1 MRLSDH
7 RKLIGAVLGEAITCM
22 LLSIGLVMVIL
33 LVLNGFS
40 LMATAEFIENFT
52 RRMTAATGP
61 LAAQF
66 ERSLVITVLFLSA
79 MTGAIRAI
87 DRRAFEKK
95 ERQA

>member
-7 RKLIGAVLGEAITCM
+7 RKQIGAVLSEAIICM
-22 LLSIGLVMVIL
+22 LISIGLIMVIL

-52 RRMTAATGP
+52 RRMTAATGS

-66 ERSLVITVLFLSA
+66 ERSLVITVLFLTA
-79 MTGAIRAI
+79 MTGAIRAL
-87 DRRAFEKK
+87 DRRVLEKK
-95 ERQA
+95 ERRT

>member
-7 RKLIGAVLGEAITCM
+7 RKLVGAVLGEALTCM
-22 LLSIGLVMVIL
+22 LISIGLIVVIL

-66 ERSLVITVLFLSA
+66 ERSLVLSVLFLTA
-79 MTGAIRAI
+79 MTGAIRAL
-87 DRRAFEKK
+87 DRRAQTRK